1 MPYGFCRK
9 CVSKHLLQF
18 IFILICDSM
27 ILRLCR
33 HNRSNISLN
42 LCSFKFK
49 MVVAVVE
56 LAKKINVNFI
66 IFMISRNMVDYVI
79 FSCHS

>member
-1 MPYGFCRK
+1 
-9 CVSKHLLQF
+9 
-18 IFILICDSM
+18 M